1 MKKLF
6 AALFALFI
14 FIFAGCSDVSNGN
27 VFEKLV
33 VLQNQNSSSEEK
45 IELGLDFSRT
55 IWPESFSSALNSI
68 DFESLNWDITFKVS
82 SLNTYADARD
92 FSVSNRGFITK
103 NVAFNIDGE
112 NRTEPI
118 QTLEV
123 NTVKKGIYDVYVS
136 TVYQGKKIY
145 GTANSVDLSSLKSD
159 AMDLSKNIISI
170 RLFSDLT
177 EGNGSI
183 SDFHVRFFEANGW
196 NLGTDNNLDFPSNVT
211 GGNFEYLDAKLVSME
226 DSNAEEI
233 DLDVNV
239 DYLIAGS
246 TDSNGLEVTDTTLVA
261 NLTGSSIPSG
271 YYELVLSWNTYRED
285 GNSSAL
291 DLTPI
296 SLSKYLVCIDADGIT
311 KANDIEAYYSKPETI
326 IQSGSLYYAKM
337 DPACKGTGKYA
348 NAPAYFWDLFKFI
361 YKNRAEDSSVKI
373 YCDDFY
379 LDIAKYNEVKASM
392 DPNENKGSI
401 YIQYPKGL
409 CKQMVSVY
417 NDSTGAKAEYFTV
430 SKAVV
435 LRNSSETKQTLKN
448 LVYDSYFGNIAEF
461 YIEDKNIE
469 LKMAEH
475 NLTSE
480 NAFTP
485 NSANFIFSN
494 VFEYIGNQFVTAYAD
509 METSGFAPNS
519 TIFVSS
525 DGDKF
530 SSSNYC
536 FTQTGS
542 EDVGSETL
550 YYVKVDT
557 QRVVKFKEVDFELSA
572 SYTTDSA
579 ATYNTGDA
587 LPYKN
592 GTLKFTVV
600 SDTLDESKGEPKIES
615 ITWKVNGI
623 TKQTGKQPTYS
634 VQTSALNKKS
644 SNIVDCIIET
654 SFGKYSS
661 AFEFKFDESGL
672 KPADMTNKKIY
683 LDGKQLKLYQE
694 NATDIVLLSGVD
706 GQTRYWIPGDG
717 YIYAYCNGTLGIWQ
731 LMEDNTLKQYTVSGD
746 FNDWMAD
753 PTNNYIEKGII
764 DLCYSPAE
772 KDKEDSYLYLIVEY
786 NSTSAIYAV
795 PTLISGADYVEPESV
810 KSDAVFM
817 VDSIY
822 RYLPSQ
828 ITIAKDYNGYKV
840 ILLAAREESHSDNNG
855 FYFWEYQLY
864 ADNTSTEYYFDSG
877 DNDALS
883 NKNYKLNSSF
893 SAKKYEVTDLEYVN
907 GKAYA
912 LCSEF
917 NIETAPYFNYGSIVE
932 ISIGT
937 EAHVYEISYAAHGVP
952 TYESQDSW
960 PTIKAYDNAD
970 NPALM
975 PSLLDGNVN
984 PNCFYNPLRFVA
996 IKEDELLIADRV
1008 IYQKDSPN
1016 KGELEDASRFV
1027 TYNLASQKI
1036 TGTVTGIKL
1045 SGIGCAGTW
1054 NVK

>member
-14 FIFAGCSDVSNGN
+14 FIFAGCSDVSNGS

-55 IWPESFSSALNSI
+55 IWPESLSSSLNGI
-68 DFESLNWDITFKVS
+68 DFRLLNWDITFKVS

-103 NVAFNIDGE
+103 NVTFNIDGE

-145 GTANSVDLSSLKSD
+145 GTANSVDLASLKSD

-177 EGNGSI
+177 EGYGDI
-183 SDFHVRFFEANGW
+183 SDFHVRFFEDNGW
-196 NLGTDNNLDFPSNVT
+196 NLTANLSFPSDVT
-211 GGNFEYLDAKLVSME
+211 GEYFENIEAELVSMDGSLVE
-226 DSNAEEI
+226 PYA
-233 DLDVNV
+233 LDVTV
-239 DYLIAGS
+239 DYTAGA
-246 TDSNGLEVTDTTLVA
+246 TPTLVA
-261 NLTGSSIPSG
+261 NLTGSNIPSG
-271 YYELVLSWNTYRED
+271 YYELVLSWNSYKVDED
-285 GNSSAL
+285 SAGV
-291 DLTPI
+291 DLPSI
-296 SLSKYLVCIDADGIT
+296 SLEKYLVCINAGDTT
-311 KANDIEAYYSKPETI
+311 KAESIEAYYSEPDTL
-326 IQSGSLYYAKM
+326 QQYYFATM
-337 DPACKGTGKYA
+337 DPSYKGTGKYY
-348 NAPAYFWDLFKFI
+348 NAPAYFWDLFKYL
-361 YKNRAEDSSVKI
+361 YKNRAENINVEI

-379 LDIAKYNEVKASM
+379 LDVAKYNEVKASM
-392 DPNENKGSI
+392 EPNYNLG
-401 YIQYPKGL
+401 YIKVIYPKGF
-409 CKQMVSVY
+409 CKEEIY
-417 NDSTGAKAEYFTV
+417 NYDSDARAEYFTV
-430 SKAVV
+430 SKNIV
-435 LRNSSETKQTLKN
+435 LKNSSENTQTLEN
-448 LVYDSYFGNIAEF
+448 LFFEPFNGKPTEFVIENKDILLKLSEMEQAANYF
-461 YIEDKNIE
+461 
-469 LKMAEH
+469 
-475 NLTSE
+475 S
-480 NAFTP
+480 P
-485 NSANFIFSN
+485 SSANFIFTN
-494 VFEYIGNQFVTAYAD
+494 VSDYIDIEKQFVTAYAD
-509 METSGFAPNS
+509 MNSFASGS
-519 TIFVSS
+519 KIFVSS
-525 DGDKF
+525 DGDNF

-536 FTQTGS
+536 FTQTGP
-542 EDVGSETL
+542 EEIDGHNY

-557 QRVVKFKEVDFELSA
+557 QGVVKFKEVDFELSA

-579 ATYNTGDA
+579 ATYKTGDA

-592 GTLKFTVV
+592 GTLKFSVV
-600 SDTLDESKGEPKIES
+600 SDTKDSLSIQS

-623 TKQTGKQPTYS
+623 TKQTGTQDYYTIQASK
-634 VQTSALNKKS
+634 LNAKA

-654 SFGKYSS
+654 SFAKYTS
-661 AFEFKFDESGL
+661 AFEFKFDNSGL

-717 YIYAYCNGTLGIWQ
+717 YIYAYCNGALGIWQ
-731 LMEDNTLKQYTVSGD
+731 LMEDNTLKQYTVSGKFTQWCD
-746 FNDWMAD
+746 ENFVMA
-753 PTNNYIEKGII
+753 GIG
-764 DLCYSPAE
+764 DLCYYP
-772 KDKEDSYLYLIVEY
+772 EDSYLYLYVELNGDHVIV
-786 NSTSAIYAV
+786 SV
-795 PTLISGADYVEPESV
+795 PTLISGSDYVAPEYV
-810 KSDAVFM
+810 KNNVKFTDQE
-817 VDSIY
+817 IY
-822 RYLPSQ
+822 DYIPSK
-828 ITIAKDYNGYKV
+828 ITIAQNFTGEKV
-840 ILLAAREESHSDNNG
+840 IFIAGRMPSDSDNHG
-855 FYFWEYQLY
+855 FYFWEYYLRKPGTGFY
-864 ADNTSTEYYFDSG
+864 EPE
-877 DNDALS
+877 NDERLDTT
-883 NKNYKLNSSF
+883 NYKLNSSS
-893 SAKKYEVTDLEYVN
+893 SANKYKVTDLQYAN
-907 GKAYA
+907 GKVYA

-917 NIETAPYFNYGSIVE
+917 NIETNPYYNYGSLVE
-932 ISIGT
+932 ITIGT
-937 EAHVYEISYAAHGVP
+937 STGEPNEISYAAHGVP
-952 TYESQDSW
+952 EYESQNSW

-984 PNCFYNPLRFVA
+984 PTCFYNPLRFVA

-1008 IYQKDSPN
+1008 IYQGASPN

-1027 TYNLASQKI
+1027 NFNLASQKI

>member
-1 MKKLF
+1 MKKRF
-6 AALFALFI
+6 AAIFAI
-14 FIFAGCSDVSNGN
+14 FIFLYVGCSDVSSGS
-27 VFEKLV
+27 VLEKLV

-82 SLNTYADARD
+82 SINNYADARD
-92 FSVSNRGFITK
+92 FSISNRGFITK
-103 NVAFNIDGE
+103 NVTFNIDGQ
-112 NRTEPI
+112 NLTEPRP
-118 QTLEV
+118 TLEV
-123 NTVKKGIYDVYVS
+123 NAVKKGIYDVYVS

-145 GTANSVDLSSLKSD
+145 GTANSVDLASLKTDSQD
-159 AMDLSKNIISI
+159 PMGSSIDI

-177 EGNGSI
+177 QGNGSI

-196 NLGTDNNLDFPSNVT
+196 NFGSDNLSFSSNVT
-211 GGNFEYLDAKLVSME
+211 GETFEILGAKLVSMG

-233 DLDVNV
+233 ALDVTV

-246 TDSNGLEVTDTTLVA
+246 NDSNGLQVADTTLVA
-261 NLTGSSIPSG
+261 NLTGSNIPSG
-271 YYELVLSWNTYRED
+271 YYELVLSWNSYKQD
-285 GNSSAL
+285 GNSDAI

-326 IQSGSLYYAKM
+326 IQSDSLYYAKM

-361 YKNRAEDSSVKI
+361 YKNRAEDSDVSI

-379 LDIAKYNEVKASM
+379 LDVAKYNEVMASM
-392 DPNENKGSI
+392 EPNENKGSI

-430 SKAVV
+430 SKTVV

-448 LVYDSYFGNIAEF
+448 LVYDSYIGNIAEF
-461 YIEDKNIE
+461 HIEDENIE

-480 NAFTP
+480 TAFSP

-494 VFEYIGNQFVTAYAD
+494 VFDYIGEQFVTAYAD
-509 METSGFAPNS
+509 MKSSGFAPNS

-530 SSSNYC
+530 SSGNYC

-542 EDVGSETL
+542 KTIDGTTY

-557 QRVVKFKEVDFELSA
+557 QGVVKFKEVDFELSA

-587 LPYKN
+587 IPYKN

-600 SDTLDESKGEPKIES
+600 SDTLDESKDEPKIES

-623 TKQTGKQPTYS
+623 TKQTGTQQTYS

-654 SFGKYSS
+654 NFSKYTS
-661 AFEFKFDESGL
+661 AFEFKFDEPGL

-746 FNDWMAD
+746 FTEWCG
-753 PTNNYIEKGII
+753 NNHINEIYDI
-764 DLCYSPAE
+764 CYSPKE
-772 KDKEDSYLYLIVEY
+772 EDNEYEDSYLYLLVDE
-786 NSTSAIYAV
+786 NGTSAIYAV

-810 KSDAVFM
+810 KSYTDFI

-822 RYLPSQ
+822 TYVPSQ
-828 ITIAKDYNGYKV
+828 ITIARDYNGYKV
-840 ILLAAREESHSDNNG
+840 ILLAGKEDTSSDNHG

-864 ADNTSTEYYFDSG
+864 ANNNGTDYSFNSS

-893 SAKKYEVTDLEYVN
+893 SANKYEVTDLEYVN

-932 ISIGT
+932 ISIGM
-937 EAHVYEISYAAHGVP
+937 EANVYDISYAAHGVP

-996 IKEDELLIADRV
+996 IKEDKLLIADRV

>member
-1 MKKLF
+1 MKKIF
-6 AALFALFI
+6 AAIFAIFI
-14 FIFAGCSDVSNGN
+14 FLFAGCSDVSSGN
-27 VFEKLV
+27 VLEKLV

-82 SLNTYADARD
+82 SINNYADARD
-92 FSVSNRGFITK
+92 FSISNRGFITK
-103 NVAFNIDGE
+103 NVTFNIDGQ
-112 NRTEPI
+112 NLTEPRP
-118 QTLEV
+118 TLEV
-123 NTVKKGIYDVYVS
+123 NAVKKGIYDVYVS

-145 GTANSVDLSSLKSD
+145 GTANSVDLASLKTDSQD
-159 AMDLSKNIISI
+159 PMGSSIDI

-177 EGNGSI
+177 EGFGDI

-196 NLGTDNNLDFPSNVT
+196 NLGTANLSFSSNVT
-211 GGNFEYLDAKLVSME
+211 GETFENLEAKLVSME

-233 DLDVNV
+233 VLDDVTV

-246 TDSNGLEVTDTTLVA
+246 TDTNGLPVADTTLVA

-271 YYELVLSWNTYRED
+271 YYELVLSWNSYQED
-285 GNSSAL
+285 EDSSAL

-361 YKNRAEDSSVKI
+361 YKNRAEDSDVFI

-379 LDIAKYNEVKASM
+379 LDVAKYNEVMASM
-392 DPNENKGSI
+392 EPNENKGSI
-401 YIQYPKGL
+401 YIEYPKGL

-417 NDSTGAKAEYFTV
+417 NYSTGAKAEYFTV
-430 SKAVV
+430 SKTVV

-461 YIEDKNIE
+461 HIEDKNIE

-480 NAFTP
+480 YAFTP
-485 NSANFIFSN
+485 TSANFIFSN
-494 VFEYIGNQFVTAYAD
+494 VFDYIGEQFVTAYAD
-509 METSGFAPNS
+509 MKSSGFAPNS

-530 SSSNYC
+530 SSGNYC

-542 EDVGSETL
+542 ETIDGQTL

-557 QRVVKFKEVDFELSA
+557 QGVVKFKEVDFELSA
-572 SYTTDSA
+572 SYATDSA
-579 ATYNTGDA
+579 TSYKTGAA
-587 LPYKN
+587 LPYKD
-592 GTLKFTVV
+592 GSLKFTVV
-600 SDTLDESKGEPKIES
+600 SDTLDVSKIES

-694 NATDIVLLSGVD
+694 NAEDKVLLSGVD

-746 FNDWMAD
+746 FIDWCAD
-753 PTNNYIEKGII
+753 STRNYNVKGII

-772 KDKEDSYLYLIVEY
+772 KDKEVSYLYLIFNY
-786 NSTSAIYAV
+786 DSSSAIYAV
-795 PTLISGADYVEPESV
+795 PTLISGSDYLEPEAV
-810 KSDAVFM
+810 KSAADFTNA
-817 VDSIY
+817 DSVTFN
-822 RYLPSQ
+822 PNQ
-828 ITIAKDYNGYKV
+828 ITIARDYNGYKV
-840 ILLAAREESHSDNNG
+840 ILLAGKEDTPSDNHE

-864 ADNTSTEYYFDSG
+864 ANNNGTDYSFNSS

-883 NKNYKLNSSF
+883 NKNYKLNTNY
-893 SAKKYEVTDLEYVN
+893 SANKYKVTDLEYIN
-907 GKAYA
+907 DKAYA
-912 LCSEF
+912 LCNEF

-932 ISIGT
+932 ISIGIS
-937 EAHVYEISYAAHGVP
+937 EANAYEISYPAYGVP
-952 TYESQDSW
+952 EYESQDEW
-960 PTIKAYDNAD
+960 PTIKDYLNTD
-970 NPALM
+970 NPAFM
-975 PSLLDGNVN
+975 PALVGGNVN
-984 PNCFYNPLRFVA
+984 TTCFYNPLRFVA

-1008 IYQKDSPN
+1008 IYQKASPN
-1016 KGELEDASRFV
+1016 PGELEDASRFV
-1027 TYNLASQKI
+1027 TYNLASHSI

-1045 SGIGCAGTW
+1045 SGIACAGTW

>member
-1 MKKLF
+1 MKKIF
-6 AALFALFI
+6 AAIFAIFI
-14 FIFAGCSDVSNGN
+14 FLFAGCSDVSSGN
-27 VFEKLV
+27 VLEKLV

-82 SLNTYADARD
+82 SINNYADARD
-92 FSVSNRGFITK
+92 FSISNRGFITK
-103 NVAFNIDGE
+103 NVTFNIDGQ
-112 NRTEPI
+112 NLTEPRP
-118 QTLEV
+118 TLEV
-123 NTVKKGIYDVYVS
+123 NAVKKGIYDVYVS

-145 GTANSVDLSSLKSD
+145 GTANSVDLASLKTDSQD
-159 AMDLSKNIISI
+159 PMGSSIDI

-177 EGNGSI
+177 EGFGDI

-196 NLGTDNNLDFPSNVT
+196 NLGTDNLSFTSNVT
-211 GGNFEYLDAKLVSME
+211 GGTFNNLNAKLVSME

-233 DLDVNV
+233 VLDDVTV

-246 TDSNGLEVTDTTLVA
+246 TDTNGLPVADTTLVA

-271 YYELVLSWNTYRED
+271 YYELVLSWNSYQED
-285 GNSSAL
+285 EDSSAL

-361 YKNRAEDSSVKI
+361 YKNRAEDSDVFI

-379 LDIAKYNEVKASM
+379 LDVAKYNEVMASM
-392 DPNENKGSI
+392 EPNENKGSI

-417 NDSTGAKAEYFTV
+417 DSSTGAKAEYFTV
-430 SKAVV
+430 SKTVV

-461 YIEDKNIE
+461 HIEDKNIE

-475 NLTSE
+475 
-480 NAFTP
+480 FTP
-485 NSANFIFSN
+485 TSANFIFSN
-494 VFEYIGNQFVTAYAD
+494 VFDYIGEQGEQFVTAYAD
-509 METSGFAPNS
+509 MKSSGFAPNS

-530 SSSNYC
+530 SSGNYC

-542 EDVGSETL
+542 KTIDGTTY

-557 QRVVKFKEVDFELSA
+557 QGVVKFKEVDFELSA

-579 ATYNTGDA
+579 ATYNTGAA
-587 LPYKN
+587 LPYKD
-592 GTLKFTVV
+592 GSLKFTVV
-600 SDTLDESKGEPKIES
+600 SDTLDMSKIES

-623 TKQTGKQPTYS
+623 TKQTGKQQTYS

-746 FNDWMAD
+746 FTEWCG
-753 PTNNYIEKGII
+753 NNHINEIYDI
-764 DLCYSPAE
+764 CYSPKE
-772 KDKEDSYLYLIVEY
+772 EDNEYEDSHLYLLVDKDG
-786 NSTSAIYAV
+786 TSAIYAV

-810 KSDAVFM
+810 KSYTDFI

-822 RYLPSQ
+822 TYVPSQ
-828 ITIAKDYNGYKV
+828 ITIARDYNGYKV
-840 ILLAAREESHSDNNG
+840 ILLAGKEDTPSDNHG

-864 ADNTSTEYYFDSG
+864 DNNNGTDYSFNSS
-877 DNDALS
+877 NNALS

-893 SAKKYEVTDLEYVN
+893 SANKYEVTDLEYVN

-937 EAHVYEISYAAHGVP
+937 EANVYDISYAAHGVP

-996 IKEDELLIADRV
+996 IKEDKLLIADRV

>member
-1 MKKLF
+1 MKKIF
-6 AALFALFI
+6 AAIFAIFI
-14 FIFAGCSDVSNGN
+14 FLFAGCSDVSSGN
-27 VFEKLV
+27 VLEKLV

-82 SLNTYADARD
+82 SINNYADARD
-92 FSVSNRGFITK
+92 FSISNRGFITK
-103 NVAFNIDGE
+103 NVTFNIDGQ
-112 NRTEPI
+112 NLTEPRP
-118 QTLEV
+118 TLEV
-123 NTVKKGIYDVYVS
+123 NAVKKGIYDVYVS

-145 GTANSVDLSSLKSD
+145 GTANSVDLASLKTDSQD
-159 AMDLSKNIISI
+159 PMGSSIDI

-177 EGNGSI
+177 QGNGSI

-196 NLGTDNNLDFPSNVT
+196 NLGTDNLSFSSNVT
-211 GGNFEYLDAKLVSME
+211 GETFENLEAKLVSME

-233 DLDVNV
+233 VLDDVTV

-246 TDSNGLEVTDTTLVA
+246 TDTNGLPVADTTLVA

-271 YYELVLSWNTYRED
+271 YYELVLSWNSYQED
-285 GNSSAL
+285 EDSSAL

-361 YKNRAEDSSVKI
+361 YKNRAEDSDVSI

-379 LDIAKYNEVKASM
+379 LDVAKYNEVKASM
-392 DPNENKGSI
+392 EPNENKGSI
-401 YIQYPKGL
+401 YIEYPKGL

-417 NDSTGAKAEYFTV
+417 NYSTGAKAEYFTV
-430 SKAVV
+430 SKTVV

-461 YIEDKNIE
+461 HIEDKNIE

-480 NAFTP
+480 YAFTP
-485 NSANFIFSN
+485 TSANFIFSN
-494 VFEYIGNQFVTAYAD
+494 VFDYIGEQFVTAYAD
-509 METSGFAPNS
+509 MKSSGFAPNS

-530 SSSNYC
+530 SSGNYC

-542 EDVGSETL
+542 ETIDGQTL

-557 QRVVKFKEVDFELSA
+557 QDVIKFTETDFELSA

-579 ATYNTGDA
+579 TSYKTGDA
-587 LPYKN
+587 LPYKDGSLN
-592 GTLKFTVV
+592 FTVV
-600 SDTLDESKGEPKIES
+600 SDTLDVSDENKIES

-623 TKQTGKQPTYS
+623 TKQTGTQPTYS

-706 GQTRYWIPGDG
+706 SQTRYWIPGDG

-772 KDKEDSYLYLIVEY
+772 NDKEDSYLYLIVDY
-786 NSTSAIYAV
+786 NSSSAIYAV

-810 KSDAVFM
+810 KSYTDFM

-822 RYLPSQ
+822 RYVPSQ
-828 ITIAKDYNGYKV
+828 ITIARDYNGYKV
-840 ILLAAREESHSDNNG
+840 ILLAGREESHSDNNG

-864 ADNTSTEYYFDSG
+864 ANNNGDEYDFNSS

-937 EAHVYEISYAAHGVP
+937 EANVYDISYAAHGVP

-984 PNCFYNPLRFVA
+984 LNCFYNPLRFVA
-996 IKEDELLIADRV
+996 IKEDKLLIADRV
-1008 IYQKDSPN
+1008 IYQKASPN

-1027 TYNLASQKI
+1027 NFNLASHLI
-1036 TGTVTGIKL
+1036 TGTVPGIKL
-1045 SGIGCAGTW
+1045 SGIGCVGTW

>member
-1 MKKLF
+1 MKKIF
-6 AALFALFI
+6 AAIFAIFI
-14 FIFAGCSDVSNGN
+14 FLFAGCSDVSSGN
-27 VFEKLV
+27 VLEKLV

-82 SLNTYADARD
+82 SINNYADARD
-92 FSVSNRGFITK
+92 FSISNRGFITK
-103 NVAFNIDGE
+103 NVTFNIDGQ
-112 NRTEPI
+112 NLTEPRP
-118 QTLEV
+118 TLEV
-123 NTVKKGIYDVYVS
+123 NAVKKGIYDVYVS

-145 GTANSVDLSSLKSD
+145 GTANSVDLASLNSNAQNPMGSSID
-159 AMDLSKNIISI
+159 I

-177 EGNGSI
+177 QGNGSI

-196 NLGTDNNLDFPSNVT
+196 NFGSDNLSFTSNVT
-211 GGNFEYLDAKLVSME
+211 GGTFNNLNAKLVSME

-246 TDSNGLEVTDTTLVA
+246 TDSNGIQVADTTLVA

-271 YYELVLSWNTYRED
+271 YYELVLSWNTYQED
-285 GNSSAL
+285 DNSSAL

-361 YKNRAEDSSVKI
+361 YKNRPSDCSVTI

-379 LDIAKYNEVKASM
+379 LDVAKYNEVKDSM
-392 DPNENKGSI
+392 EPNENKGSI

-417 NDSTGAKAEYFTV
+417 DTSTGAKAEYFTV

-448 LVYDSYFGNIAEF
+448 LVYDSDFGNIAEF
-461 YIEDKNIE
+461 HIEDENIE

-480 NAFTP
+480 SAFSP

-509 METSGFAPNS
+509 MKQSGFAPNS

-536 FTQTGS
+536 FSQTGP
-542 EDVGSETL
+542 ETVGSEIL

-557 QRVVKFKEVDFELSA
+557 QDVVKFKEVDFELSA

-592 GTLKFTVV
+592 GTLNFTVV
-600 SDTLDESKGEPKIES
+600 SDTLDEIES

-623 TKQTGKQPTYS
+623 TKQTGTQQTYS

-644 SNIVDCIIET
+644 SNIVDCIIKT

-731 LMEDNTLKQYTVSGD
+731 LMEDESLKQYTVSSD
-746 FNDWMAD
+746 FVQWKNANSITDIYD
-753 PTNNYIEKGII
+753 I
-764 DLCYSPAE
+764 CYSP
-772 KDKEDSYLYLIVEY
+772 KDENNEYEDSHLYLLVCE
-786 NSTSAIYAV
+786 NGTSAIYAV
-795 PTLISGADYVEPESV
+795 STLISGTDYEAPESV
-810 KSDAVFM
+810 KSSTNFFDGVNTY
-817 VDSIY
+817 V
-822 RYLPSQ
+822 PNQ
-828 ITIAKDYNGYKV
+828 ITIARDYNGYKV
-840 ILLAAREESHSDNNG
+840 ILLALKEEFPSDNNG
-855 FYFWEYQLY
+855 FYFWEWQLY
-864 ADNTSTEYYFDSG
+864 ANNNGTDYSFSPSGNT
-877 DNDALS
+877 ALS
-883 NKNYKLNSSF
+883 SKQYKLNTDY
-893 SAKKYEVTDLEYVN
+893 SAYKYEVTDLEYVN

-917 NIETAPYFNYGSIVE
+917 NIGTAPYFNYGSIVE

-937 EAHVYEISYAAHGVP
+937 SEANAYEISYTAYGVP
-952 TYESQDSW
+952 EYESQDEW
-960 PTIKAYDNAD
+960 PTIKSYNNTD

-975 PSLLDGNVN
+975 PALVGGNVN
-984 PNCFYNPLRFVA
+984 TTCFYNPLRFVA

-1008 IYQKDSPN
+1008 IYQKASPN

-1027 TYNLASQKI
+1027 NFNLASHSI

-1045 SGIGCAGTW
+1045 SGIGCVGTW